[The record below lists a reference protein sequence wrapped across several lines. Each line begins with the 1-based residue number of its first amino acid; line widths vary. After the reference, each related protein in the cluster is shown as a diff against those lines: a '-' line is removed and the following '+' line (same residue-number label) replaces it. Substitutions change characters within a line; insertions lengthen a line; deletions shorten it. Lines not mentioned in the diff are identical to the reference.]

1 MKNTQTIYTKST
13 EQTVQIASELASAS
27 TIPNF
32 IALSGHLGA
41 GKTHF
46 IKGLGKGLGIDPATI
61 CSASFVIVAEY
72 GRPVRLV
79 HIDAY
84 RIEDP
89 QELLDIGFDDILER
103 KDIIVAVEWA
113 EKIKP
118 ILPKERIDVNI
129 SIIDNS
135 HRKIEITDIREINQR
150 KGDIKK

>member
-1 MKNTQTIYTKST
+1 MKTTQTIYTKST
-13 EQTVQIASELASAS
+13 ERTIEIAAELAGEIS
-27 TIPNF
+27 TPSF

-46 IKGLGKGLGIDPATI
+46 IKGLGKGLGIDSKTI

-72 GRPVRLV
+72 GHPVRLV

-89 QELLDIGFDDILER
+89 QELLDIGFDDILDR

-129 SIIDNS
+129 SIIDDS
-135 HRKIEITDIREINQR
+135 HRKIEIDRQNY
-150 KGDIKK
+150 